1 MRANGY
7 DPFSS
12 PAGPSWLG
20 LVLLLLEQTQVLC
33 CSTALPVYQAQITI
47 QAFPLLCALLA
58 CLKRR
63 SGGLEF
69 GVYRSGTQGIEW

>member
-7 DPFSS
+7 DPFRS
-12 PAGPSWLG
+12 PAGPSGLG
-20 LVLLLLEQTQVLC
+20 TVLLLFEQTQVLC
-33 CSTALPVYQAQITI
+33 CGMALPFHQARLTT
-47 QAFPLLCALLA
+47 QAFPLFLCALLA

-69 GVYRSGTQGIEW
+69 GV